1 MLKLSIVIPVFN
13 EEDVLPEAL
22 KRLSALRGSFP
33 PDVDLEYM
41 FIDDGSKDAS
51 LSLLEEA
58 AAHDRAVKVLSFSR
72 NFGHQMAITAGLDM
86 AEGDYVAVIDAD
98 LQDPPELIVEML
110 DLARREG
117 FDVVYGK
124 RSAREGE
131 TRFKKLT
138 AAVFYRVLKY
148 MCEID
153 IPEDTGDFR
162 LMSRRIVN
170 HFKCFRERHRFVRG
184 LVPWLGFSQKPLE
197 YVRQK
202 RSAGLTKYP
211 FRKMLAFAVN
221 AVLSFSNKPLTL
233 ATRLGFAALVVAVVG
248 SLVMLWLKIF
258 TAFTVP
264 GLASSIIAMAFFSGI
279 QLLLMGL
286 MGEYIA
292 RIFEEIKQRPLY
304 IIGRSFNCSSNMPA
318 ERHWP
323 DSRSCP

>member
-13 EEDVLPEAL
+13 EEDVLPESL
-22 KRLSALRGSFP
+22 KRLSALRGLLPSE
-33 PDVDLEYM
+33 VDLEYI
-41 FIDDGSKDAS
+41 FIDDGSNDTS

-58 AAHDRAVKVLSFSR
+58 AIYDRAIKVLSFSR
-72 NFGHQMAITAGLDM
+72 NFGHQMAITAGLDI
-86 AEGDYVAVIDAD
+86 AEGDYVACIDAD

-117 FDVVYGK
+117 LDVVYGK

-131 TRFKKLT
+131 TRFKKFT
-138 AAVFYRVLKY
+138 AAVFYRVLKF

-184 LVPWLGFSQKPLE
+184 LIPWLGFSQKPLE

-233 ATRLGFAALVVAVVG
+233 ATSLGFTALVVAIVG

-258 TAFTVP
+258 TATPVP
-264 GLASSIIAMAFFSGI
+264 GVTSNIVAMAFFSGI

-286 MGEYIA
+286 MGEYIS

-304 IIGRSFNCSSNMPA
+304 IVSHTANLDEGQLQRLTGIRGGTY
-318 ERHWP
+318 
-323 DSRSCP
+323 